1 MGGGDHSD
9 PVIRGGGRRCPKRF
23 FGPSGL
29 SKFASQPFSV
39 FSVVTQRSSCGE
51 ESCVTTLKTAVY
63 QTRLHFGLKIIGGR
77 APLS

>member
-29 SKFASQPFSV
+29 SKFASQPFLV
-39 FSVVTQRSSCGE
+39 SSP
-51 ESCVTTLKTAVY
+51 TTLKTAVY